1 MGISHADFWNMTLQ
15 EILNAHKGY
24 LERTYNDWRRTRWL
38 GAVFANAF
46 SEKDI
51 KPSDLMEL
59 PGDDDAPGFANEIEK
74 IKEHRE
80 AVKKSQHGQ

>member
-24 LERTYNDWRRTRWL
+24 LERTYNDWRRSRWL

-46 SEKDI
+46 SDKDV
-51 KPSDLMEL
+51 KPSDLMTL
-59 PGDDDAPGFANEIEK
+59 PGDEDAPDYADD
-74 IKEHRE
+74 IKMLKERRDGR
-80 AVKKSQHGQ
+80 S